1 FGMFGAGCLSLA
13 YALIIM
19 FGLRISMNAQSI
31 FAKHVALGI
40 TFLLFLHVII
50 NISMVMGLMPVVGI
64 PLPFVSYGGTSM
76 MTMLIAMG
84 FLLNAHVHRDVSLT
98 SGQGL
103 SGSRF

>member
-1 FGMFGAGCLSLA
+1 MFGAGALLFA
-13 YALIIM
+13 YALLIL
-19 FGLRISMNAQSI
+19 FGLRISMNAQSL
-31 FAKHVALGI
+31 FAKHMALGI
-40 TFLLFLHVII
+40 TFLLFIHVII

-84 FLLNAHVHRDVSLT
+84 FLLNAHIHRDVALS

-103 SGSRF
+103 SGGRF